1 MQSSVQRESKRDG
14 RGGREK
20 GRREGERERRRKEG
34 KKERG
39 RRREAKIKEYKDKRM
54 EEGGR
59 R

>member
-1 MQSSVQRESKRDG
+1 MQRSVQRESKRDG

-20 GRREGERERRRKEG
+20 GRREGGKERRRKEG
-34 KKERG
+34 KKE

>member
-1 MQSSVQRESKRDG
+1 MQRSVQRESKRDG

-20 GRREGERERRRKEG
+20 GRREGGRERRRKEG
-34 KKERG
+34 KKE